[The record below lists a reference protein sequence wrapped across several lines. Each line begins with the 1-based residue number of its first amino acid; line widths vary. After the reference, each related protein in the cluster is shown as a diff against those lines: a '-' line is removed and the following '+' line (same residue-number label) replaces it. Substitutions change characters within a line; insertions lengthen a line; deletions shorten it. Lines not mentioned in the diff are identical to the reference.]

1 MSGRRTNLALMA
13 LLAVAVATGVLAWGI
28 GTSATGPIV
37 VAHGVAGFAI
47 VALAPWK
54 TAIARRGLRRRRQ
67 GHGTSI
73 VLAGLVVACVVTGLL
88 HASGLV
94 DARGPTSPL
103 GIHVATGLGTIV
115 AAIAHVVQRP
125 VKPRAVDLTR
135 RNLVRAGALAA
146 GAGVAFIGFEGLLR
160 VGGVRGAER
169 RFTGSHEG
177 GSLDPGRMPVTQWF
191 DDTVPLIEGP
201 AWRLRIADGARDR
214 SLPLERLT
222 PEHGMRATLDC
233 TGGWFAEQDWEG
245 IRLDRLIGAAD
256 GRSLFVVSA
265 TGYGRRFPLDDAS
278 SMLLA
283 TRVGGDV
290 LSAGHGFPARIVAPG
305 RRGFWWVKW
314 VTEIR
319 VDDTPWWW
327 QPPFPVT

>member
-1 MSGRRTNLALMA
+1 MAGRRTNLALEA
-13 LLAVAVATGVLAWGI
+13 LLGVALATGILAWAI
-28 GTSATGPIV
+28 GTSATGPVV
-37 VAHGVAGFAI
+37 VAHGVAGLAI

-54 TAIARRGLRRRRQ
+54 GAIARRGLRRRRP

-73 VLAGLVVACVVTGLL
+73 VLAGLVIACVVSGLL
-88 HASGLV
+88 HATGLLDV
-94 DARGPTSPL
+94 RGPTSPL
-103 GIHVATGLGTIV
+103 GIHVATGVGAIV
-115 AAIAHVVQRP
+115 AAIAHIVQRP

-160 VGGVRGAER
+160 VGGARGAGR
-169 RFTGSHEG
+169 RFTGSHEA
-177 GSLDPGRMPVTQWF
+177 GSLDPGRMPVTQWL
-191 DDTVPLIEGP
+191 DDGVPRIEGE
-201 AWRLRIADGARDR
+201 AWRLQIADGSRSR
-214 SLPLERLT
+214 SLTLEHL
-222 PEHGMRATLDC
+222 PAEDGMRATLDC
-233 TGGWFAEQDWEG
+233 TGGWYAEQDWEG
-245 IRLDRLIGAAD
+245 IRLDRLVGMAHGA
-256 GRSLFVVSA
+256 SLLVVSA
-265 TGYGRRFPLDDAS
+265 TGYGRRFPLGDAS

-290 LSAGHGFPARIVAPG
+290 LSAGHGFPARLVAPG

-319 VDDTPWWW
+319 VDDTPSWW

>member
-160 VGGVRGAER
+160 VGGARGA
-169 RFTGSHEG
+169 
-177 GSLDPGRMPVTQWF
+177 
-191 DDTVPLIEGP
+191 
-201 AWRLRIADGARDR
+201 
-214 SLPLERLT
+214 
-222 PEHGMRATLDC
+222 
-233 TGGWFAEQDWEG
+233 
-245 IRLDRLIGAAD
+245 
-256 GRSLFVVSA
+256 
-265 TGYGRRFPLDDAS
+265 
-278 SMLLA
+278 
-283 TRVGGDV
+283 
-290 LSAGHGFPARIVAPG
+290 
-305 RRGFWWVKW
+305 
-314 VTEIR
+314 
-319 VDDTPWWW
+319 
-327 QPPFPVT
+327 